1 MALHLI
7 SILGTSLYEPVYYET
22 KDRKDQFVQSAMVR
36 KFQDQLKKENARV
49 SILLTNDARAKN
61 WEDREYNDS
70 DKKPMSRGN
79 EESKPQITRIKKGLK
94 TTLMEEFSEEIRT
107 KDVDIPDGKNQKELM
122 QIFEKIYQ
130 MINENE
136 EIVFDVTHGFRSLP
150 FLVMS
155 VLQYAKTLKHCKVKG
170 IFYGAYEARKEN
182 GDVVPIID
190 LTVYDEIIEW
200 SFAAKQ
206 FSSYGNARPMSEL
219 YDSLDMARKTES
231 LTNIVEKAEQLA
243 STINMSRGSAIGV
256 KEAKYPEKQS
266 IKIAF
271 EKFQNTDLDGS
282 EESRIPP
289 LEELIVYMKKRYEVL
304 ENEKNYT
311 IGMAVVRLCIEFE
324 MINQG
329 FTALEETL
337 ITYLCEMNSLDD
349 MDRAD
354 RDIAEKV
361 VGSLIAFVRKNR
373 KDSVGDQ
380 RYASVFWNFLIN
392 ENPESK
398 EAIGA
403 ADNAD
408 RKKYEM
414 ISCFLTKDE
423 NHSIEFGKIADTIKN
438 DRNDVNHFGM
448 RKKPLSY
455 EVLQKHLKNY
465 YEKLYELMDLMSAEN
480 V

>member
-7 SILGTSLYEPVYYET
+7 SVLGTSLYEPVYYET
-22 KDRKDQFVQSAMVR
+22 KNCKDQFVQTAMVR
-36 KFQDQLKKENARV
+36 KFHDQLEKEDARV
-49 SILLTNDARAKN
+49 SILLTENARVRN

-70 DKKPMSRGN
+70 DKRTMSYWD

-94 TTLMEEFSEEIRT
+94 TTLEDEFPQIIM
-107 KDVDIPDGKNQKELM
+107 KDVDIPDGKNQEEIM
-122 QIFEKIYQ
+122 QIFETIYRE
-130 MINENE
+130 INEDE

-182 GDVVPIID
+182 GDVAPIID

-206 FSSYGNARPMSEL
+206 FSCYGNARPMREL
-219 YDSLDMARKTES
+219 YNSLDKTRKTKS
-231 LTNIVEKAEQLA
+231 LTNIVAKAEQLA
-243 STINMSRGSAIGV
+243 STINMSRGSTIGD
-256 KEAKYPEKQS
+256 KKAKYPEKQS
-266 IKIAF
+266 IKLAF
-271 EKFQNTDLDGS
+271 EKFQNTDLDGLKKS
-282 EESRIPP
+282 GIPP
-289 LEELIVYMKKRYEVL
+289 LNELIVYMKKRYEVL

-361 VGSLIAFVRKNR
+361 VGSLIAFVSENR

-423 NHSIEFGKIADTIKN
+423 NHFIEFGKIAGAIKD

-455 EVLQKHLKNY
+455 EELQKHLK
-465 YEKLYELMDLMSAEN
+465 KLYEQFYGLMDLMSAEN